1 MHRVGEGKQFRFI
14 IVASLLDQRVAD
26 DTGVQLFFDDQLPTL
41 WHRGATHVVFAQVP
55 AVRVTRRLEGSND
68 GQLVR
73 IVKLQGG
80 NSWSLTPRA
89 RARPVY
95 SHGDILARTHTF
107 FHLAHVPRAP
117 SFPEHLL
124 CVTSI
129 VMSNS
134 SRVRNDPR
142 GRGLRGILLPDLPR
156 YKTRSEQFD
165 AAVLDAYERILERF
179 EPELSTLDIAVDM
192 VPRMR
197 LQTGYTQWPE
207 DVVADGQVPLG
218 RLVPAG
224 VDHDGAP
231 TRPRLILFRRPIE
244 MRSEIKQER
253 AELLSAILT
262 RLVAYYLNLLPEQV
276 DPRFSWDD

>member
-1 MHRVGEGKQFRFI
+1 
-14 IVASLLDQRVAD
+14 
-26 DTGVQLFFDDQLPTL
+26 
-41 WHRGATHVVFAQVP
+41 
-55 AVRVTRRLEGSND
+55 
-68 GQLVR
+68 
-73 IVKLQGG
+73 
-80 NSWSLTPRA
+80 
-89 RARPVY
+89 
-95 SHGDILARTHTF
+95 
-107 FHLAHVPRAP
+107 
-117 SFPEHLL
+117 
-124 CVTSI
+124 
-129 VMSNS
+129 MSNS